1 MYSLPITTYS
11 DYWRRTKQWSSYLGG
26 LAVFAAGTRYS
37 TFKVPDIPQI
47 MQMHS
52 LQGTSVASLN
62 IHGQGVNWGL
72 ANRRPLGEKL
82 VSRGISNLGL
92 NNQEFTDQEGVKQK
106 ASSKDS
112 SDQGIPNEGAEHKT
126 TTTTTNITVLEK
138 GIPFETQYVE
148 SETLLPGMSQTQEKG
163 EVGVLRQVIKTFE
176 VDGQPVDQQV
186 KSSYELKSPK
196 KEIII
201 QNSKPIPPKKIIV
214 QTPKPG
220 NIESQPIDLTNF
232 KISKTFNVEATAY
245 TYTGSN
251 TATGV
256 PPREGLIAVD
266 PKIIAMGSKVYV
278 EGYGYAIAAD
288 TGGAILGNRIDV
300 FFGTLRQCIDWGR
313 KPVRIHIL
321 NPI

>member
-47 MQMHS
+47 MQIHS
-52 LQGTSVASLN
+52 LQGTSLASLN
-62 IHGQGVNWGL
+62 SQEQGF
-72 ANRRPLGEKL
+72 
-82 VSRGISNLGL
+82 
-92 NNQEFTDQEGVKQK
+92 NQ
-106 ASSKDS
+106 
-112 SDQGIPNEGAEHKT
+112 
-126 TTTTTNITVLEK
+126 TTTTNVKVLEK
-138 GIPFETQYVE
+138 GIPFETEYVE
-148 SETLLPGMSQTQEKG
+148 SETLLPGISQTQAKG
-163 EVGVLRQVIKTFE
+163 EEGVLRQVIKTFE

-186 KSSYELKSPK
+186 KSSYELKRPK

-201 QNSKPIPPKKIIV
+201 RNSKPISPKKIIV

-321 NPI
+321 SPI